1 MSAYGDEKDLFP
13 HVVLHSPAAR
23 GAVPLARIHSECMT
37 GDMFHSTRCEC
48 GEQLDRSLEE
58 IGKKGG
64 VLIYLRQEGRGIGLV
79 EKLKAYNL
87 QDEGLNTIEANEAL
101 GHQSDSR
108 SYEVAASILKDLKIP
123 VIRLMTNNPLKV
135 KALEAF
141 GIEVKERVPLVIEA
155 RPENAGYL
163 EVKRAVMGHYLG

>member
-13 HVVLHSPAAR
+13 HVVLHAPVAR
-23 GAVPLARIHSECMT
+23 GVVPLARIHSECMT

-108 SYEVAASILKDLKIP
+108 SYEVAARILKDLKIP

-163 EVKRAVMGHYLG
+163 EVKRAAMGHYLG